1 MTQLTRLI
9 LSFCAVFLLAS
20 CSTILDRST
29 QEMRVETPGAE
40 GAMCYLKRPGM
51 LQKVYPPQT
60 VRLTKTSDDIE
71 VRCLALG
78 NREKTIM
85 VEAMMSSNVMLN
97 ISNGFILGALYD
109 YDTGALFK
117 YPEVVRVDFTGT
129 EVSAMPLPDYQKML
143 LKNPMLQD
151 MEEFRPGKSALQ
163 RDRYNEPVT
172 LEKTERAL
180 AAEEPAGAQDAYN
193 AGSDIPAEGEAGQK
207 PSGAKSSAEEL
218 TRRMNPRVFGGHEQ
232 VDVPAAG
239 DSSFN
244 NGATD
249 SGSVPIPLY

>member
-1 MTQLTRLI
+1 MTRFI

-20 CSTILDRST
+20 CATILDRST
-29 QEMRVETPGAE
+29 QEMHVETPGAE

-60 VRLTKTSDDIE
+60 VRLTKTSDDME

-78 NREKTIM
+78 NREKTVM

-129 EVSAMPLPDYQKML
+129 EANAMPLPDYHKML

-163 RDRYNEPVT
+163 RDRYNEPAA
-172 LEKTERAL
+172 LEKTERAI
-180 AAEEPAGAQDAYN
+180 AAEETASDLGATDSDSGA
-193 AGSDIPAEGEAGQK
+193 AKSDGSDNSS
-207 PSGAKSSAEEL
+207 SGSTSSAEEL
-218 TRRMNPRVFGGHEQ
+218 TRRMNPSVFGGHNQ

-239 DSSFN
+239 STTPYN
-244 NGATD
+244 NEAGD